1 MWQFREIKAI
11 EEPVFNNTLEKF
23 YNLGIDGL
31 VRENIQNSLDG
42 KLSGLDEPVEVRI
55 ETGIINADIIPGI
68 EEIKKHIIALCGEN
82 SYTEETIKH
91 MKQAIKK
98 SEINFIT
105 FEDSNT
111 KGLVGAEHGENIQE
125 GDTWGIY
132 AYKKGVHFTEK
143 TIERE
148 KLRGGSH
155 GVGKIACNAASDIH
169 MMFFANCDKEG
180 KQYIGG
186 TIQLIEHQLNGINYR
201 SSGYFTDIKQ
211 DKYYPF
217 ENNFKTIFEKKT
229 RGLKIIIPYL
239 RKQYQGEKCVIQA
252 VCDNFFVAILQKKL
266 VVHVNDLEI
275 NDFTIKNIIWDKNI
289 YAEQNPEEMKNCFTP
304 LYIETYLSQEPVN
317 IEIKDKK
324 NEYKF
329 NLYLKHSEN
338 IKRARIAIVRGIGM
352 KIEDRKVKGFV
363 NSGFNGI
370 MIPAS
375 SEEDIFLKSLE
386 NESHTSIT
394 YDHIKD
400 EDIQK
405 NAKRFINNIDRQ
417 LGEIFSRILEAENP
431 ADGKIDTSEVIHA
444 TERSFRKDLSNSV
457 PTVQLTKGNQGSSKT
472 LLKVKTNSRKKATKQ
487 KEKDRE
493 SKIKN
498 IIRRVMKK
506 DGESDE
512 RSRVRY
518 SMHPE
523 EVKRVVLEKK
533 EILMFDF
540 TNNEQYSNENKC
552 DISMAVIDGMGKK
565 YEKEFDVCMNY
576 SDILDKGENKH
587 CIVEKNIIKD
597 VSIVDGKVQLE
608 MKTTGQ
614 FNNSLKFMYYVEV

>member
-143 TIERE
+143 NIERE

-431 ADGKIDTSEVIHA
+431 ADGKIDTSEVIYA
-444 TERSFRKDLSNSV
+444 TERSFRKDLR
-457 PTVQLTKGNQGSSKT
+457 L
-472 LLKVKTNSRKKATKQ
+472 
-487 KEKDRE
+487 
-493 SKIKN
+493 
-498 IIRRVMKK
+498 
-506 DGESDE
+506 
-512 RSRVRY
+512 
-518 SMHPE
+518 
-523 EVKRVVLEKK
+523 
-533 EILMFDF
+533 
-540 TNNEQYSNENKC
+540 
-552 DISMAVIDGMGKK
+552 
-565 YEKEFDVCMNY
+565 
-576 SDILDKGENKH
+576 
-587 CIVEKNIIKD
+587 
-597 VSIVDGKVQLE
+597 
-608 MKTTGQ
+608 
-614 FNNSLKFMYYVEV
+614 

>member
-1 MWQFREIKAI
+1 M
-11 EEPVFNNTLEKF
+11 
-23 YNLGIDGL
+23 
-31 VRENIQNSLDG
+31 
-42 KLSGLDEPVEVRI
+42 
-55 ETGIINADIIPGI
+55 
-68 EEIKKHIIALCGEN
+68 
-82 SYTEETIKH
+82 
-91 MKQAIKK
+91 
-98 SEINFIT
+98 
-105 FEDSNT
+105 
-111 KGLVGAEHGENIQE
+111 
-125 GDTWGIY
+125 
-132 AYKKGVHFTEK
+132 
-143 TIERE
+143 
-148 KLRGGSH
+148 
-155 GVGKIACNAASDIH
+155 
-169 MMFFANCDKEG
+169 
-180 KQYIGG
+180 
-186 TIQLIEHQLNGINYR
+186 
-201 SSGYFTDIKQ
+201 
-211 DKYYPF
+211 
-217 ENNFKTIFEKKT
+217 
-229 RGLKIIIPYL
+229 
-239 RKQYQGEKCVIQA
+239 
-252 VCDNFFVAILQKKL
+252 CDNFFVAILQKKL

-431 ADGKIDTSEVIHA
+431 ADGKIDTSEVIYA

>member
-143 TIERE
+143 NIER
-148 KLRGGSH
+148 
-155 GVGKIACNAASDIH
+155 
-169 MMFFANCDKEG
+169 
-180 KQYIGG
+180 
-186 TIQLIEHQLNGINYR
+186 
-201 SSGYFTDIKQ
+201 
-211 DKYYPF
+211 
-217 ENNFKTIFEKKT
+217 
-229 RGLKIIIPYL
+229 
-239 RKQYQGEKCVIQA
+239 EKCVIQA

-431 ADGKIDTSEVIHA
+431 ADGKIDTSEVIYA

-614 FNNSLKFMYYVEV
+614 FNNSLKFMCYVEV